1 MLEDKLCNKE
11 RPSNRSFLLHIFS
24 FTGVFMLEFFD
35 NKNFNENNELNN
47 NDKRIEMLDISNL
60 SEDNLNA
67 LLDEGFRDIEEGNYQ
82 TVEDAFKSIYD

>member
-24 FTGVFMLEFFD
+24 FTGVFMMEIFD
-35 NKNFNENNELNN
+35 NKSFNENNEQKNL
-47 NDKRIEMLDISNL
+47 DERIEMLDISNL
-60 SEDNLNA
+60 SADDLNA

-82 TVEDAFKSIYD
+82 TVEEAFKSIYD